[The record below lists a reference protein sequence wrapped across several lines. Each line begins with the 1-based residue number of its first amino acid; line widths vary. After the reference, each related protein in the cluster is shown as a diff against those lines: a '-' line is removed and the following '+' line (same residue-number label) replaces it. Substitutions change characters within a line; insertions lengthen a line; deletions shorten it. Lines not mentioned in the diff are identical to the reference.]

1 MYKILLILTLLLFLT
16 SITLIPLSST
26 IYSST
31 NQKFFQYISTIIFDN
46 SPLIEILTYHNS
58 TLNITFNNLHG
69 SYVNLTFTQ
78 NFSRSYIY
86 ISTYV
91 ANNYLLVFLRN
102 ESSVSSKAVI
112 INVTCE
118 VYVLN
123 SSLKIVNKEDNITPF
138 STVDGNYVIAIDVY
152 EKGIINYNITES
164 NDIIEIQIP
173 IVNVLIHA
181 VNIINGEIENISIE
195 NITAFPYKF
204 IIISHNS
211 TAEFTTPFTYY
222 AGNQVPVF
230 SSNNYVYLILP
241 IYSNNYSKIIKYK
254 ILKIDLVNKE
264 INPVIVNFSG
274 YLSTYIFSDI
284 DGNYYILL
292 YNESKI
298 LVYNLNGNLM
308 SVLPV
313 NKYTIFLENPYY
325 KYYLSYTTS
334 DVHVPEEI
342 VIGNKIERLYNISN
356 VLPETEGYI
365 YNNYLIFLNIY
376 YPLNFPLVNILIIG
390 NNTQLRINDVYPPP
404 LFIINKNTPP
414 IIVIYKNS
422 TKIYLIQINN
432 SIKNISL
439 SYNLTITNGIIISNN
454 IKYSTEPSIP
464 PVTPGLLVFFSGTI
478 IFHSETLLSPLIV
491 FNNGTYA
498 LVNPYNISQ
507 RILIPKGYYIVG
519 IYNSTILL
527 YSHGKFYMSNLI
539 PLIHVNISSNSMGE
553 QVNYIL
559 LTSSLSILVIVIYVV
574 IKIKDKLF

>member
-1 MYKILLILTLLLFLT
+1 MYKILVILTLLLFLT
-16 SITLIPLSST
+16 SVTLIPLSST

-211 TAEFTTPFTYY
+211 TAEFTTY

-241 IYSNNYSKIIKYK
+241 IYSNNYSKIVKYE

-264 INPVIVNFSG
+264 INPVIINFSG

-308 SVLPV
+308 SVLSV
-313 NKYTIFLENPYY
+313 NKYTVFLENPYY

-334 DVHVPEEI
+334 AIHVPAEI
-342 VIGNKIERLYNISN
+342 VIGNKIEMLYNTSN
-356 VLPETEGYI
+356 VVPETEGYI
-365 YNNYLIFLNIY
+365 YNNYLIYIY
-376 YPLNFPLVNILIIG
+376 YPYPLNFSLVNILIIG
-390 NNTQLRINDVYPPP
+390 NNTQLRINNIYPP
-404 LFIINKNTPP
+404 LFIINKNAPP

-422 TKIYLIQINN
+422 TKTYLIQINN

-439 SYNLTITNGIIISNN
+439 PYNLTVANGIIISNN
-454 IKYSTEPSIP
+454 IKYLTGPSIP
-464 PVTPGLLVFFSGTI
+464 PVTPSLLVFFPGTI
-478 IFHSETLLSPLIV
+478 IFHLETLLSPLIA

-507 RILIPKGYYIVG
+507 KILIPKGYYIVG

-539 PLIHVNISSNSMGE
+539 PLIYVNISSNSMGE

-559 LTSSLSILVIVIYVV
+559 LASSLSILVIVIYV
-574 IKIKDKLF
+574 IIRIKDKLF

>member
-1 MYKILLILTLLLFLT
+1 MYRILLILTLLLFLT
-16 SITLIPLSST
+16 SVTLIPLSST

-91 ANNYLLVFLRN
+91 ANNYLLVFFRN
-102 ESSVSSKAVI
+102 ESLVSSKAVI

-152 EKGIINYNITES
+152 EKGIINYNITEN

-211 TAEFTTPFTYY
+211 TAEFTTY
-222 AGNQVPVF
+222 ADYQVPVF

-264 INPVIVNFSG
+264 ISPVIINFSG

-313 NKYTIFLENPYY
+313 NKYTILLESSYY

-334 DVHVPEEI
+334 AVHVPGEI

-356 VLPETEGYI
+356 VLLETEGYI
-365 YNNYLIFLNIY
+365 YNNYLIYIY
-376 YPLNFPLVNILIIG
+376 YYPYPLNLSLASILIIS
-390 NNTQLRINDVYPPP
+390 NNTQLRINNIYPS

-422 TKIYLIQINN
+422 TKTYLIQINN

-439 SYNLTITNGIIISNN
+439 PYNLTIANGIIISNN
-454 IKYSTEPSIP
+454 IKYSTEPLVP
-464 PVTPGLLVFFSGTI
+464 PVTPGLLVFFSGNI
-478 IFHSETLLSPLIV
+478 VFHSETLLSPLIA

-498 LVNPYNISQ
+498 LVNLYNISQ

-559 LTSSLSILVIVIYVV
+559 LASSLSILVIVIYV
-574 IKIKDKLF
+574 IIRIKDKLF